1 MAVYRSLHLGFG
13 GGIISPAQLAE
24 QAENTATVIIGLGGT
39 GVDCLRR
46 IKTEVY
52 HRLRPDDPAAAEK
65 TYRHIR
71 FLGVDSERWESVCE
85 EREAAPSRLL
95 PLAEEE
101 FLSIS
106 SYVPELLQNPDIGNR
121 PELNWLRNEELSF
134 PPIARPIYY
143 SGGVRQVGR
152 LLLMDHAQAFKTRLE
167 QIIPSAL
174 EGFGAAPAELN
185 VHIITGSGGSTG
197 SGSFFDVC
205 YLTRSVC
212 AGIPSASILGY
223 VFLPDVNLS
232 KASDQLVRSYI
243 VKNGY
248 AMLKELDYCM
258 QLPRNGGGFEQEYKG
273 GVILPWREPPVDLC
287 HLVGATDEAGN
298 VYQDAYSTALGVV
311 SEYILGFLTAPPR
324 FTAAQRIDS
333 HHWNVVRADGNKDT
347 GACLNYC
354 ALGAA
359 SACLPRREINTY
371 LAAELFA
378 KFSRIEQNRPTRE
391 DVELLALRAMA
402 PRQQEI
408 GAIYSALW
416 QELYNGAFDGY
427 STFDEDW
434 RNVIGNDEAMVN
446 FYIAQSAAKMNQ
458 VETGAA
464 AMTDPEN
471 ENSLFGR
478 LRRALED
485 AIGDVSRGPIFAFCM
500 LEAGRTHNL
509 LNIIDGLIEENKVR
523 WNNEAFQDR
532 IDEYQEAG
540 DRFHNR
546 RRKSLFETDRVRFE
560 EYRYR
565 VEVLEQHKFW
575 LEVFDRMDKVLHT
588 FREQVVEAADTYY
601 LQLAYVIKTLLETFA
616 ENRQLLLGG
625 ALPQRESPISEPL
638 MTIPELRPVLDAE
651 AEKIRVPNAFQAFM
665 GAFLDPDNE
674 ETWLAEDEREIAKLV
689 SGFFARYAFSGF
701 DNRSLTSFL
710 KDKYQTRT
718 DAELAD
724 RLDADWIVRLTEKAG
739 ARFPF
744 DPAVWS
750 GDKSG
755 NTAILSCPD
764 CEYTIQN
771 AAAQFAAR
779 TGRWHPVWSAA
790 PDRITAITVC
800 DALPICAD
808 RNLRAYEREYF
819 SSPSFGRH
827 LYEGK
832 PIEGMA
838 LDDWRRLPSLVPQ
851 SLIDLEHAPYQCRM
865 QVEEARA
872 LLDRA
877 LDAGVLLQCG
887 DLLAPDDSAVQA
899 LRRQA
904 EAAAELASQV
914 HEPGQKDAAEAAR
927 DALREAF
934 RALPMHPTGDGLPTC
949 GDPSAR
955 ARVLADQFASAP
967 LFRRKTERILEALEA
982 LGREL
987 READDALE
995 AAIRRVGHPALP
1007 AFLNAL
1013 FTGVIRLAGR
1023 KVTYLPEDAFDEDD
1037 AEVLSDYSDRF
1048 KFKDIP
1054 VYQAF
1059 VSFQALSDDVK
1070 KEIGKRTNELL
1081 NDDDPSI
1088 AEVTKALA
1096 DSLSDKK
1103 IGVWAKMA
1111 KELPGSGDITDFLK
1125 KLKERFEV
1133 HKMQYLD
1140 E

>member
-39 GVDCLRR
+39 GVDCLRH

-65 TYRHIR
+65 TYQHIR

-223 VFLPDVNLS
+223 VFLPDVLLAKVSPENEI
-232 KASDQLVRSYI
+232 VRRNI
-243 VKNGY
+243 RQNGY
-248 AMLKELDYCM
+248 AMLQELDYCM
-258 QLPRNGGGFEQEYKG
+258 QLPYNGGGFEQEYKG

-287 HLVGATDEAGN
+287 HLVGASDEMGN
-298 VYQDAYSTALGVV
+298 LYPNAYGTALGVV

-333 HHWNVVRADGNKDT
+333 HHWNVVSADGNKDT

-354 ALGAA
+354 TLGAA
-359 SACLPRREINTY
+359 SACLPRREISTD
-371 LAAELFA
+371 LAAGLFE
-378 KFSRIEQNRPTRE
+378 KFSVVVRNQPTRD
-391 DVELLALRAMA
+391 DVEQLALRAMA
-402 PRQQEI
+402 PGQGQL
-408 GAIYSALW
+408 GAVWSGLW
-416 QELYNGAFDGY
+416 QQICNGAGEGLSHFVDSWKSVFICG
-427 STFDEDW
+427 
-434 RNVIGNDEAMVN
+434 DEAMVLHYADQTAAKRN
-446 FYIAQSAAKMNQ
+446 LLELGARAMMDAQSG
-458 VETGAA
+458 T
-464 AMTDPEN
+464 
-471 ENSLFGR
+471 SLIGR
-478 LRRALED
+478 LRHELED
-485 AIGDVSRGPIFAFCM
+485 MICDFSRGPFYASRM
-500 LEAGRTHNL
+500 LEPGQPYNL
-509 LNIIDGLIEENKVR
+509 LNIIDGLIMENKAR
-523 WNNEAFQDR
+523 WDQEAVQDR
-532 IDEYQEAG
+532 FGEYQRTKEDFFSRGKNPLRGRA
-540 DRFHNR
+540 
-546 RRKSLFETDRVRFE
+546 LFE
-560 EYRYR
+560 EYRFR
-565 VEVLEQHKFW
+565 LEMLEQHKFW
-575 LEVFDRMDKVLHT
+575 LEVFEHLNRVLCT
-588 FREQVVEAADTYY
+588 FRGQVEETAKACST
-601 LQLAYVIKTLLETFA
+601 LARVMHTLFETFE
-616 ENRQLLLGG
+616 ENRRQLLGG
-625 ALPQRESPISEPL
+625 ALLPHENPLAEPL
-638 MTIPELRPVLDAE
+638 MTIPELRAALDAE
-651 AEKIRVPNAFQAFM
+651 VENVSAPDAFYALMQGFLALGNGGALFAEN
-665 GAFLDPDNE
+665 
-674 ETWLAEDEREIAKLV
+674 EREIAKLV
-689 SGFFARYAFSGF
+689 SEFCTRQVFPAFTV
-701 DNRSLTSFL
+701 RSVTSFL
-710 KDKYQTRT
+710 QDKYQTRT

-724 RLDADWIVRLTEKAG
+724 RLDADRIVRLAEKAG

-967 LFRRKTERILEALEA
+967 LFRRKTERILEAPEA

-1037 AEVLSDYSDRF
+1037 AESIQIQSYPGLSGLR
-1048 KFKDIP
+1048 
-1054 VYQAF
+1054 Q
-1059 VSFQALSDDVK
+1059 
-1070 KEIGKRTNELL
+1070 
-1081 NDDDPSI
+1081 
-1088 AEVTKALA
+1088 
-1096 DSLSDKK
+1096 
-1103 IGVWAKMA
+1103 
-1111 KELPGSGDITDFLK
+1111 LPGALRRCEEGDQQAH
-1125 KLKERFEV
+1125 ERAA
-1133 HKMQYLD
+1133 QR
-1140 E
+1140 